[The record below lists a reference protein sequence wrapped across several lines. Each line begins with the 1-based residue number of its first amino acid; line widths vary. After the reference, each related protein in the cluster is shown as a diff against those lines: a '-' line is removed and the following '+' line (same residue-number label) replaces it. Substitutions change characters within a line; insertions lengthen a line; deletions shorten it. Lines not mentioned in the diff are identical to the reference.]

1 MYDVE
6 PDSRR
11 HVLGWTHRIP
21 FGRPYYVFEE
31 DRWGYLD
38 SAPGSLESTT
48 NVVDELRFRLY
59 KAGHDR
65 QTFPTEAELA
75 ILAVL
80 WKRGPC
86 TVREVH
92 EALGRE
98 DGKGAGYTTT
108 LKQLQVMATK
118 ELVTRG
124 REHPP
129 HVYAA
134 RVTEAR
140 TKRQVVKDL
149 LERLFDGSSAKL
161 VLQAL
166 SIKPASKTEL
176 EELRRLLD
184 DKNGEDR

>member
-1 MYDVE
+1 MAMKE
-6 PDSRR
+6 
-11 HVLGWTHRIP
+11 
-21 FGRPYYVFEE
+21 
-31 DRWGYLD
+31 
-38 SAPGSLESTT
+38 
-48 NVVDELRFRLY
+48 
-59 KAGHDR
+59 

-80 WKRGPC
+80 WKRGPS

-98 DGKGAGYTTT
+98 EGKGAGYTTT

-118 ELVTRG
+118 GLVTRDESS
-124 REHPP
+124 RS

-134 RVTEAR
+134 RVAEAR
-140 TKRQVVKDL
+140 TKRQLVKNL
-149 LERLFDGSSAKL
+149 LERLFDGSPAKL

-166 SIKPASKTEL
+166 SIKPASKEEL